1 LRETSNQSVLC
12 TNIKPLRHEPEADT
26 KRNILRTE
34 VERIAIHKY
43 RSGGY
48 GLTFLDVQREFSVGK
63 KRAQRCLKHLHGK
76 KVLFTPMDLT
86 RQGIRLLENKSP
98 QQYFPVRIKAEIIEN
113 LKRRNIVHDDPEFQ
127 PLTTSFPFRN
137 SNLLQKRKAQTFLDV
152 LLLLPFT
159 PIYIHKLQL
168 KFSIDKRQIGNDKRI
183 GSHEEIIGRRY
194 VRYTLSANGTVQIAI
209 RSNETPFRL
218 ETDPDISI
226 IFSFFGQVK
235 DRLLCL
241 LKDVKELIIPPVTAW
256 TLIQCDVN
264 KDVEI
269 DEKCQLTLP
278 DIQLKYMDRVFRE
291 YVKIKHDKAYC
302 RVEESVKLNKL
313 LPEALDNIRRSFQPL
328 ERRIDNLAGKI
339 DQLNSQVTEGL
350 AAIAGKEGENN
361 GGSS

>member
-113 LKRRNIVHDDPEFQ
+113 LKRRN
-127 PLTTSFPFRN
+127 
-137 SNLLQKRKAQTFLDV
+137 
-152 LLLLPFT
+152 
-159 PIYIHKLQL
+159 
-168 KFSIDKRQIGNDKRI
+168 
-183 GSHEEIIGRRY
+183 
-194 VRYTLSANGTVQIAI
+194 
-209 RSNETPFRL
+209 
-218 ETDPDISI
+218 